1 MSSPT
6 HERERPPRAPRWF
19 YAFVPANIANGASS
33 PIIPLYL
40 ILVLHASVLDVGL
53 VFFVS
58 SLAAVPGA
66 VFWGR
71 LSDKLQRR
79 RAFVIIGLVSF
90 AFTLPL
96 MAFTSSVAVYLAAN
110 AALGFLQAAGAATSS
125 VLIMEH
131 FKAEEWPRQIG
142 RFAEVSGVAFVGGLA
157 FGAFWFLWVPGLTGE
172 TFALQLMFALCAG
185 LSAASGLLG
194 ALSIREGHRPV
205 DRAAAVDALAHLG
218 HSIVEKRRFI
228 LGRLNHLPSFSL
240 AALSKHARGP
250 IGAYSAGIFLLF
262 TGFLVFNAPLPV
274 FLLQDAGLS
283 QAIIFWVYLSN
294 SALAAALYLTAG
306 RRCEKGSPSSFLVA
320 ASGVRIAAYPAFAL
334 ALLVFPPGSTALILA
349 LLALN
354 ALAGASW
361 AFINVGGSVVA
372 SRLAPP
378 EAKGQVMGLYNAA
391 IGAGAIAGS
400 LLGGLFAQHMPYL
413 QVFAAASLFVAL
425 GAGVIA
431 VSSASAAPDAGRVGA
446 PARVL
451 SALGLGRLQ
460 LRGR

>member
-1 MSSPT
+1 MSNPT
-6 HERERPPRAPRWF
+6 RERERPPGPPRWF

-53 VFFVS
+53 VFFVAS
-58 SLAAVPGA
+58 VAAVPGA

-71 LSDKLQRR
+71 LSDSLHRR
-79 RAFVIIGLVSF
+79 RIFVIIGLISF
-90 AFTLPL
+90 ALTLPL
-96 MAFTSSVAVYLAAN
+96 MALTSSIAVYLAAN

-125 VLIMEH
+125 VLIMEN

-142 RFAEVSGVAFVGGLA
+142 RFAEVSGMAFVGGLVL
-157 FGAFWFLWVPGLTGE
+157 GAFWFMGAPGLFGE
-172 TFALQLMFALCAG
+172 VFALQIMFALCAA
-185 LSAASGLLG
+185 LSLASGVVG
-194 ALSIREGHRPV
+194 SLSIREGHTHV

-218 HSIVEKRRFI
+218 HSILEKRRAF
-228 LGRLNHLPSFSL
+228 LVRFHHLPSFSL
-240 AALSKHARGP
+240 SAVAEHARGP
-250 IGAYSAGIFLLF
+250 IGAFSVGIFLLF

-283 QAIIFWVYLSN
+283 QTIIFWVYLSN
-294 SALAAALYLTAG
+294 SILAASLYVSAG
-306 RRCEKGSPSSFLVA
+306 RRSERSSPAALLVV

-334 ALLVFPPGSTALILA
+334 ALLAFAPGSTALVLA

-354 ALAGASW
+354 AVAGASW
-361 AFINVGGSVVA
+361 AYINVGGSVVA

-400 LLGGLFAQHMPYL
+400 FLGGLLAQHFPYL
-413 QVFAAASLFVAL
+413 LVFAGASAFIAL

-431 VSSASAAPDAGRVGA
+431 FSSASAASVPGRASGRGKLVA
-446 PARVL
+446 
-451 SALGLGRLQ
+451 ALGLGRL
-460 LRGR
+460 